1 MTIESSDLTA
11 ANKQYITEPA
21 RQTSVVF
28 EADLCVVGGSCTGV
42 FAAVR
47 AARLGLKVAIIEA
60 HTLFGGMAVAAQVN
74 VWNSTLDAFHDRQ
87 IIGGL
92 TLEVVDRLRK
102 RGAVREIPPG
112 QRNQFYFN
120 SAELAAELD
129 ELIVEHKIR
138 PFLCTRMVAAM
149 RTGNCVEAV
158 IIEDKT
164 GRRAIRAHQFI
175 DASGDGDLIRRAG
188 FATYQRDQL
197 QPANLQALIHGFD
210 ELKGDY
216 VRSSIRNRADEF
228 DYPRHN
234 SAPWLMN
241 WPGAPGIYNAFGAR
255 LNNVDASDA
264 DALSVT
270 LMEARRLHRA
280 LLDMIKAESGGQQL
294 NVVAW
299 AHTLG
304 VRETWHAHC
313 LHQLTADE
321 LLQGEK
327 FSDAI
332 ANGTYPI
339 DVHSP
344 EDTYLRYLD
353 GREEIVKTDG
363 SQHWGRWRDEST
375 FTPPCYHIPYRA
387 LVPLDAENVLAAGR
401 VLDADRDAF
410 GGVRVMVNMNQT
422 GEAAGVASALAL
434 KNKVNTANVNI
445 QLLRD
450 ELARGGSIVL

>member
-1 MTIESSDLTA
+1 MLFD
-11 ANKQYITEPA
+11 NPFITEPA
-21 RQTSVVF
+21 RQTPVID

-47 AARLGLKVAIIEA
+47 AARLGLKVAVIEQN
-60 HTLFGGMAVAAQVN
+60 TLFGGMAVAAQVN
-74 VWNSTLDAFHDRQ
+74 AWNSTLDAYHENR

-92 TLEVVDRLRK
+92 TIEVMERLRT
-102 RGAVREIPPG
+102 RGAVHEVAPG
-112 QRNQFYFN
+112 TRNQFFFN
-120 SAELAAELD
+120 SAELAVELD

-138 PFLCTRMVAAM
+138 PFLSTRVVAAV
-149 RTGNCVEAV
+149 RDGNRIDAV

-188 FATYQRDQL
+188 FSAYQRDKL

-216 VRSSIRNRADEF
+216 VHSSIRNHADEF
-228 DYPRHN
+228 NYPRDN
-234 SAPWLMN
+234 STPWLID

-264 DALSVT
+264 DDLSAT
-270 LMEARRLHRA
+270 LIEARRLHRA

-299 AHTLG
+299 AHALG

-321 LLQGEK
+321 LLRGEK
-327 FSDAI
+327 FPDAI

-344 EDTYLRYLD
+344 EGTYLRYLD
-353 GREEIVKTDG
+353 GREEIVQKDG

-375 FTPPCYHIPYRA
+375 FTPPCYHISYRS
-387 LVPLDAENVLAAGR
+387 LVPREAENVLVAGR

-434 KNKVNTANVNI
+434 KNEVNTANVDI